1 MFDEFTNLF
10 SVALNLVLKL
20 SFEFLIHVLK
30 SLFDSWYKDRK
41 KKRKRKKKR

>member
-30 SLFDSWYKDRK
+30 SFFDSWYKDRK

>member
-1 MFDEFTNLF
+1 MLDEFTNLF